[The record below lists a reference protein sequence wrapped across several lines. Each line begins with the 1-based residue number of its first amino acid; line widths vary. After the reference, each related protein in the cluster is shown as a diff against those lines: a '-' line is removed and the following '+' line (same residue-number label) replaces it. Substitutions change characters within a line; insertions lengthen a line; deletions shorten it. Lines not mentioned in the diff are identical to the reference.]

1 LVWHS
6 PAAHRALLHYL
17 AAYDRAGSVTFN
29 ALPPDDPLFASVQE
43 PRELGTR
50 ALDGTWLRLVDLQ
63 QALEGRGYAAEG
75 FVSFALEDGLCPWN
89 SGVWRL
95 SVEGDSGRLR
105 RWDGEPDLTLAPR
118 ALAMPDA
125 LFRGEYAPFCMDHF

>member
-1 LVWHS
+1 
-6 PAAHRALLHYL
+6 
-17 AAYDRAGSVTFN
+17 
-29 ALPPDDPLFASVQE
+29 PPDDPLFASVQE

-118 ALAMPDA
+118 ALAMLACGSASARLLARLGLLHAAEPRALATADA